1 MSQLINQPKL
11 RHVLHPGADERYELS
26 RNEELKI
33 AVLHRAKARGT
44 GREARGLGWIDRGA
58 VIHQNIFL
66 HSLDAKTVN

>member
-33 AVLHRAKARGT
+33 AVLHRA
-44 GREARGLGWIDRGA
+44 EARMYLWTDRRA
-58 VIHQNIFL
+58 VTLQNISL